1 MAITGGIHTL
11 GEAHNS
17 PSFTSPGKNTQATG
31 SLLVAVNVGQ
41 TVVGISDSN
50 SNTWTLG
57 ASQNFN
63 GTAGITHFWYVQN
76 AVGGTGQTF
85 TGTQTGGAGPQFL
98 IGEFLG
104 CALSGGPNAS
114 NFAELSGSVA
124 AVTGPAVTPTVDGCL
139 IVTVMVG
146 DNFPALVTPASANG
160 TVTDAFSTNGN
171 GIAGAMSWFVA
182 GAKNVPY
189 SDTLTF
195 SGQTAYDFSCYT
207 FAFAPG
213 SGTPAVAW
221 RPQATILPGRGPGKT
236 RFFRATRSFNTL
248 QIGALVG
255 DADLVFGQTGAIT
268 ATGTLSGSSALVIG
282 ETGLVTGAGALT
294 GTAALVIG
302 ETGAV
307 TGAGSLSGTS
317 ALVFAETGA
326 LTGAGVLAGT
336 SALVFGQ
343 TGSLTQG
350 ALAGTSALVFGQTG
364 VMTGA
369 GALAGT
375 AALTFNQTGV
385 LTGAGVLAGA
395 SALVINE
402 TGATTGAGALSGS
415 SALAFGETG
424 AATGAGVL
432 SGTSALVFGQTGT
445 LTPPAGALAGTAAL
459 SFDSS
464 ATLTGFGALI
474 GACQILIDASATSSA
489 AAIAGPVD
497 SPRISDTAFRRKRK
511 KLRLKPVF
519 IAPASFEV
527 APPQEVIDLVPS
539 FQFLA
544 DLTGKPL
551 ESLRADID
559 QEIELLM
566 RELQERDDEEAL
578 LLILTALD

>member
-17 PSFTSPGKNTQATG
+17 PSVTSPAKNTQPTG
-31 SLLVAVNVGQ
+31 ALLVAVNVGQ

-236 RFFRATRSFNTL
+236 RFFRATRTFGTN
-248 QIGALVG
+248 QIGVLVG
-255 DADLVFGQTGAIT
+255 AADLVFGQTG
-268 ATGTLSGSSALVIG
+268 V
-282 ETGLVTGAGALT
+282 VTGAGALT
-294 GTAALVIG
+294 GTSALVIG

-307 TGAGSLSGTS
+307 TGAGSLAGTS
-317 ALVFAETGA
+317 ALVIAETGA
-326 LTGAGVLAGT
+326 LTGSGVLAGT

-369 GALAGT
+369 GALVGT
-375 AALTFNQTGV
+375 AALAFNQTGV
-385 LTGAGVLAGA
+385 LTGAGVLAGS

-424 AATGAGVL
+424 ALTGAGVL
-432 SGTSALVFGQTGT
+432 SGTSALLFGQTGT
-445 LTPPAGALAGTAAL
+445 LTPPAGALVGTASL

-464 ATLTGFGALI
+464 ATLSGFGALI
-474 GACQILIDASATSSA
+474 GSCQILFDASANPSGAS
-489 AAIAGPVD
+489 IAGPVD
-497 SPRISDTAFRRKRK
+497 SPTISDTAYRRKRK

-519 IAPASFEV
+519 ITPASFEV
-527 APPQEVIDLVPS
+527 APPQAVIDLAPS
-539 FQFLA
+539 FQSLA

-551 ESLRADID
+551 ESLRAEVDR
-559 QEIELLM
+559 EIELLM
-566 RELQERDDEEAL
+566 REAQERDDEEAL